1 MMQVRRVRLGIVMLA
16 FAAAPAGAVQVRG
29 KIVDAAG
36 NPLAGVMVT
45 VGPSAPA
52 VGALSTTVFTGADGT
67 YELVDPAKGETGL
80 TLVARLLGYAPVG
93 PKPLGEVGELPDTV
107 RRADLTLAPT
117 DNVAGQ
123 VPASAWMQ
131 GFPDDADSRH
141 ALWICAG
148 CHQLP
153 SPKMRHYATF
163 THDTARDGR
172 ETAWH
177 AMIQYMRVKTFDLG
191 PQGSAWPDFPYEVK
205 ADPSIA
211 GYDREDEAL
220 IARAL
225 AAHLPTDYSV
235 LKSYD
240 PGAPLGVT
248 PRTVIREYQ
257 MPLDGFTR
265 EVGLSARAPYA
276 WGADLTHNQ
285 LVRLDPASGAIK
297 YFKVPFDK
305 ASGPH
310 TIVDDPLGNLW
321 VTSIEND
328 LLMRLDPQ
336 TEQWTLYQDFGKG
349 ALIHDLALDSNF
361 QVAYDRK
368 GRVWATLIGL
378 NRVGGINPETRE
390 TVQFQAPQ
398 PQGKSAIHTAIYGI
412 VMDSTKTHLWFAQL
426 GGGVGA
432 FNVETLKF
440 EDYIAFAMG
449 EGPRRLAIDEEDR
462 IYVPLMG
469 SSEVFIYDTR
479 AKKELARVKLP
490 DRWAATYNVTWDPW
504 RKCLWVG
511 TTNADVIYRM
521 DPQTYA
527 FTRYPLPRA
536 GAFLRMI
543 TFDRH
548 TGNLWTAYSATGEGP
563 QALVEI
569 DPGDGIRPADPK
581 VAVARKP

>member
-1 MMQVRRVRLGIVMLA
+1 MQGKARYFALFALA
-16 FAAAPAGAVQVRG
+16 IGTLPAAAVQLHG
-29 KIVDAAG
+29 KVVDATG
-36 NPLAGVMVT
+36 RPLAGVMVT
-45 VGPSAPA
+45 VEPSAPV
-52 VGALSTTVFTGADGT
+52 VGALSTSVFSGSDGS
-67 YELVDPAKGETGL
+67 YELADPGKDEAAL
-80 TLVARLLGYAPVG
+80 TLSARLLGYAPAG
-93 PKPLGEVGELPDTV
+93 PTPLSQMGALQGQV
-107 RRADLTLAPT
+107 RRVDLTLERT
-117 DNVAGQ
+117 ENVAAD

-153 SPKMRHYATF
+153 APKMQRYAEF
-163 THDTARDGR
+163 TRDTPLAGR
-172 ETAWH
+172 EVAWH
-177 AMIQYMRVKTFDLG
+177 AMIQYMRVKTFELG
-191 PQGSAWPDFPYEVK
+191 PEMSAWPDFPHEVK

-211 GYDREDEAL
+211 GYDLEDEAI

-235 LKSYD
+235 LKSYN

-257 MPLDGFTR
+257 MPPDGFTR
-265 EVGLSARAPYA
+265 EVGLSARSPYA

-285 LVRLDPASGAIK
+285 LVRLDPRDSTVK

-336 TEQWTLYQDFGKG
+336 TEKWTLYQDFGAG

-361 QVAYDRK
+361 QVAYDHK

-378 NRVGGINPETRE
+378 NKVGGLNPETRE

-398 PQGKSAIHTAIYGI
+398 PEGKGTIHTAIYGM
-412 VMDSTKTHLWFAQL
+412 VMDSERKHLWYAQL
-426 GGGVGA
+426 GGGVGS
-432 FNVETLKF
+432 FNVETLTF
-440 EDYIAFAMG
+440 ETHIPFEMG

-479 AKKELARVKLP
+479 AKKQLARVKLP

-521 DPQTYA
+521 DPKTYA
-527 FTRYPLPRA
+527 FTRYPLPRP

-563 QALVEI
+563 QALVEL
-569 DPGDGIRPADPK
+569 DPGDGVRPAAMRAAAAP
-581 VAVARKP
+581 